1 MYNILKRIFSE
12 DEIKTLNELIVYN
25 TKQGYEL
32 FGEFSITK
40 VNGSYL
46 VSKLTS
52 NLSETFY
59 NLKNA
64 VVWATMH
71 KRNMIIDANRV
82 RDLDRNLESTLV
94 SMTVHTKLCEKT
106 KDLDTRLIYSAKL
119 QEDRVKRKLVI
130 RELESYILNT
140 KNWQEKQFKLAI
152 K

>member
-82 RDLDRNLESTLV
+82 RDLDRTLESTLV